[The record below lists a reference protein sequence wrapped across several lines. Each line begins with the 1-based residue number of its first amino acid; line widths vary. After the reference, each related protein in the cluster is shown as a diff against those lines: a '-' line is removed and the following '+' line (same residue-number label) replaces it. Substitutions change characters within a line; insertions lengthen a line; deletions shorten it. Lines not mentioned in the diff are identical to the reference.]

1 MDTEEAVDGY
11 SQYESLKLEGMLN
24 HVLIVEDSKIVR
36 FVMKNQ
42 LAALGID
49 VDIAVDGEEGFEMLL
64 TNTYDL
70 VLLDIELPKMNG
82 YEMVNKLNQQGI
94 TPIVIAMT
102 ATDYD
107 VTLDELHD
115 IGIKGLLLK
124 PVDLKQL
131 AASYAAIINLY

>member
-1 MDTEEAVDGY
+1 
-11 SQYESLKLEGMLN
+11 
-24 HVLIVEDSKIVR
+24 
-36 FVMKNQ
+36 
-42 LAALGID
+42 
-49 VDIAVDGEEGFEMLL
+49 
-64 TNTYDL
+64 
-70 VLLDIELPKMNG
+70 MNG